1 MTKNVMRM
9 ALATSSLMLLALAQP
24 SQAKLI
30 NVLAGGGQLS
40 FAGDFESK
48 RLDDG
53 RYTRDYQ
60 GFTFAAEPAPRTT
73 NTFVRT
79 SFPTANF
86 GANGQWA
93 GPMMLNSG
101 GGRALFEFAFDTEQA
116 AVLFDLNW
124 IPGFTGVSDF
134 QLSIFDS
141 SNRLLETATIAY
153 GGRPGFFG
161 FGERQSADIAR
172 LTVTGS
178 VFGIRNLKVSDV
190 VAGVPEP
197 STWAAMVLGFLS
209 IGGVLRSKRAP
220 RPLAA

>member
-1 MTKNVMRM
+1 MI
-9 ALATSSLMLLALAQP
+9 LSLAQP

-30 NVLAGGGQLS
+30 NALAGGSQLS
-40 FAGDFESK
+40 FAGEFQSK

-53 RYTRDYQ
+53 RFTRDYQ
-60 GFTFAAEPAPRTT
+60 GFTFAAEPAPTT
-73 NTFVRT
+73 SNTFAQT

-86 GANGQWA
+86 GANGQWT

-101 GGRALFEFAFDTEQA
+101 GGRGLFEFTFDTKQA

-124 IPGFTGVSDF
+124 IPGLSGVRDF

-141 SNRLLETATIAY
+141 NNRLLETATIAY
-153 GGRPGFFG
+153 GGQAGFFG
-161 FGERQSADIAR
+161 FGERQSADIAK

-178 VFGIRNLKVSDV
+178 VFGIRNMKVSDV
-190 VAGVPEP
+190 VTAVPEP

-209 IGGVLRSKRAP
+209 IGGMLRSKRTS
-220 RPLAA
+220 RQLAV